1 MKRFNLVQI
10 ITVILLLVQ
19 IVYTQA
25 DNQGVDVKK
34 VGQTSMNFLQVN
46 VIPRAVAMGDAYT
59 SVGEGIQSVFYN
71 PAGLSEMDNQFE
83 IVLATTRWIADI
95 NYYIGGISWN
105 MGTYGALGLSFL
117 SVDYGDIIGTSL
129 LYVDEGSTDNLGY
142 RETGMVENVG
152 AYYIGLS
159 YARSI
164 SDVFRMGFTVR
175 YANQQL
181 GRSELASGV
190 QDNEQGKFVF
200 DLGVKYYTP
209 IESFRFAMSM
219 RNFSTQ
225 VKYEEVS
232 AYLPMTFAVGAAI
245 DLMTFIDP
253 DHDEK
258 DALLA
263 SVEFTHP
270 NNYTERIRMGLE
282 YTLLGIFAL
291 RGGYNTN
298 HDVGGLSL
306 GFGVSGEIMKTTGDI
321 SYSYS
326 SMDLFDDVHRFS
338 ILFAF

>member
-1 MKRFNLVQI
+1 
-10 ITVILLLVQ
+10 
-19 IVYTQA
+19 
-25 DNQGVDVKK
+25 
-34 VGQTSMNFLQVN
+34 
-46 VIPRAVAMGDAYT
+46 
-59 SVGEGIQSVFYN
+59 
-71 PAGLSEMDNQFE
+71 
-83 IVLATTRWIADI
+83 
-95 NYYIGGISWN
+95 

-129 LYVDEGSTDNLGY
+129 LFVDEGSTDNLGY

-159 YARSI
+159 YARSV
-164 SDVFRMGFTVR
+164 SNVFNMGFTVR

-181 GRSELASGV
+181 GRSELTSGV
-190 QDNEQGKFVF
+190 KDNEQGKFVF

-225 VKYEEVS
+225 VKYEEIS

-253 DHDEK
+253 ETDEK
-258 DALLA
+258 DAFLA

-270 NNYTERIRMGLE
+270 NNYTERVRLGLE
-282 YTLLGIFAL
+282 YTLLGMLSL

-298 HDVGGLSL
+298 QDVGSFSL
-306 GFGVSGEIMKTTGDI
+306 GFGVNGDILNTTGDI

-338 ILFAF
+338 LLFAF